1 MGQTSKFEKKKNM
14 NKKRKWWAAECQ
26 RPALLLRSLPWNFFF
41 QKINKEK
48 EKYYGLLSNEES
60 AADLH
65 LPKQKK
71 EKKNPPLII

>member
-1 MGQTSKFEKKKNM
+1 MVSGGMPTT
-14 NKKRKWWAAECQ
+14 CLIV
-26 RPALLLRSLPWNFFF
+26 ALFALELFF